1 MTGLEG
7 DGAAL
12 YDGVFGTNQD
22 APYLLINPYKTESE
36 ISEHRGFKN
45 LLIGIHGH

>member
-1 MTGLEG
+1 MTGLAG